1 MALAVSEGF
10 IFILLLFFLIL
21 MVKTSVVILLFK
33 AVRDN
38 GGLIKALK
46 LFVKEGYEVDIEVNV
61 QLCKV
66 VIYNYVFCWL

>member
-1 MALAVSEGF
+1 
-10 IFILLLFFLIL
+10 

>member
-10 IFILLLFFLIL
+10 FFFLGLL

-46 LFVKEGYEVDIEVNV
+46 LFVKEGCEVDI
-61 QLCKV
+61 
-66 VIYNYVFCWL
+66 